1 MDINNVKQ
9 VMKEK
14 KITQLEL
21 SNLSGIPLQT
31 LKCIFTGR
39 TPNPRIDTVEA
50 IEKALGLKSEQPQ
63 EVSPKVKELVDLLMQ
78 FDDKALED
86 ALSVIK
92 IIAKK

>member
-1 MDINNVKQ
+1 MDIELWKSQ
-9 VMKEK
+9 K
-14 KITQLEL
+14 KKLNLTFQDL
-21 SNLSGIPLQT
+21 SVLTKVSVRT
-31 LKCIFTGR
+31 LKALFSGERLNT
-39 TPNPRIDTVEA
+39 TTYTVDA

-63 EVSPKVKELVDLLMQ
+63 EVSPKVKELVNLLMQ